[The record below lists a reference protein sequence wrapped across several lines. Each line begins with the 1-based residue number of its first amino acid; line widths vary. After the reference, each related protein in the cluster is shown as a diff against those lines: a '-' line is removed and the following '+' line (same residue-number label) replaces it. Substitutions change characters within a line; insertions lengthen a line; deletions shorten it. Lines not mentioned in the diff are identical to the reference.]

1 MTRFMHKLSG
11 VAAAVSLACA
21 ATVFA
26 QPATQNPAQTGTRNP
41 AENTVSPSKEMT
53 TPGRASTS
61 GRTGIT
67 STANTP
73 GASSGSSTSGAMT
86 GSTSGSTGS
95 STPGAMTGSSSS
107 GARGSAASGSS
118 NASLTSTDRTFVTKA
133 AQIGLAEVQ
142 TGQLAKEK
150 GATDQAK
157 QYGDHM
163 VSDHTKANDELKKI
177 AGEKQVSL
185 PTAPAAKD
193 QATLKRLQGMSGAAF
208 DRAYLDSQIAGHKE
222 AIKEFQT
229 EAKSGRDPGLKAFA
243 SSTLPELQEHLRMA
257 TDAAKTTKASS
268 REKTGG
274 SSSARASAAQ

>member
-1 MTRFMHKLSG
+1 MTPFMHKLSG

-67 STANTP
+67 SAADTT

-86 GSTSGSTGS
+86 GSS
-95 STPGAMTGSSSS
+95 SASS
-107 GARGSAASGSS
+107 GARGSSGSLS
-118 NASLTSTDRTFVTKA
+118 STDRTFVTKA
-133 AQIGLAEVQ
+133 GQIGLAEVQ

-150 GATDQAK
+150 GATDQSK
-157 QYGDHM
+157 QYGEHM
-163 VSDHTKANDELKKI
+163 VTDHTKANDELKKI
-177 AGEKQVSL
+177 AGDKQVSL
-185 PTAPAAKD
+185 PSAPSAKD
-193 QATLKRLQGMSGAAF
+193 QATLKKLQGMSGAAF

-229 EAKSGRDPGLKAFA
+229 EAKSGRDPDLKAFA
-243 SSTLPELQEHLRMA
+243 TATLPELQEHLKLA

-268 REKTGG
+268 REQSGAST
-274 SSSARASAAQ
+274 SARASAQ